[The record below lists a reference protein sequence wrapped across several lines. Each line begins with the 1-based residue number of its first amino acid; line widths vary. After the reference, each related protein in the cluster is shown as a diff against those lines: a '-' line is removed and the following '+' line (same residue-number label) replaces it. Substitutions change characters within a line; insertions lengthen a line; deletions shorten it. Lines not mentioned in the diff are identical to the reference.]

1 MTASELM
8 EVSAAAAT
16 DSNKRGFCYDLA
28 GGARDEA
35 KRQKKGPAVQCDP
48 CDAVEDGRP
57 ATSSAQPLGSV
68 RVWIMDTHP
77 RHCTISPGSF
87 CYARCDPIKALLT
100 KGASIYAVR
109 APHGERGI
117 AIYINGVPA
126 AAFDSEQETA
136 FVSALDTGQVVL
148 DKGIARSWA
157 EIDFD
162 VLAGPANQAAAV
174 PREVQACDG
183 FERGVLARDR
193 FCDGNDCP
201 CC

>member
-1 MTASELM
+1 M

-28 GGARDEA
+28 GGARDDEA
-35 KRQKKGPAVQCDP
+35 KRQKKGPAVPCPP

-77 RHCTISPGSF
+77 QHCTISPGSF

-109 APHGERGI
+109 APDGERGI

-136 FVSALDTGQVVL
+136 FMSALDTGQVVL
-148 DKGIARSWA
+148 DRGIARSWA

-174 PREVQACDG
+174 PPEVQACDG